1 MYILLVLVH
10 STEEREDRYLVTQIH
25 KDTMPRFE
33 EAKRFEIG
41 REAERARERE
51 TANYYTK

>member
-1 MYILLVLVH
+1 MVLLLVH
-10 STEEREDRYLVTQIH
+10 STEEREDRYLVTRIH
-25 KDTMPRFE
+25 KDTMP
-33 EAKRFEIG
+33 RFEIG